1 MSSEEEPRRRRRP
14 RKMDI
19 KGVEPLTGEDEELT
33 DMEKTMKVLDMETLR
48 REFALRKGEKDV
60 MMLLSSTWETD
71 HSLGSMKKAFSTVSD
86 AAASKS
92 SQLDG

>member
-1 MSSEEEPRRRRRP
+1 
-14 RKMDI
+14 MDI

>member
-1 MSSEEEPRRRRRP
+1 
-14 RKMDI
+14 
-19 KGVEPLTGEDEELT
+19 
-33 DMEKTMKVLDMETLR
+33 MEKTMKVLDMETLR

>member
-1 MSSEEEPRRRRRP
+1 
-14 RKMDI
+14 MDI
-19 KGVEPLTGEDEELT
+19 KRVEPLTGEDEELT

-48 REFALRKGEKDV
+48 REFALRKGEKDA